1 MQSAVNAMRNM
12 SISEIAKLA
21 FRSLRFARI
30 LPLLVGL
37 VAACGQAVTTTSGHS
52 TIESSSIDQ
61 AAGAVTPVPKLPP
74 PSPLTGTST
83 VRLKSMQGGE
93 GVPFSLGYAFRQ
105 GDVPAGRFITA
116 SAQEIRGF
124 QAVVKNRWR
133 DGSVKFAVLSGLV
146 DLSPGVERELSIG
159 WTDVA
164 PQREALTIDD
174 LKATGVSASVT
185 FGAYGSASWDGS
197 GWDAP
202 FISWVS
208 GPEMSSWI
216 FRQAVGADPH
226 LVAWLEVRLYR
237 NGAVEVLP
245 WIENGYLLKPGP
257 GERAGAASFFLNGT
271 LRFSGNLT
279 LFSHTRAV
287 LASGQQLTHWLAAD
301 PKLSFKHDTGY
312 LQLTS
317 LVPAYRAVIPSGA
330 DLWNRISTIFTPL
343 SRHDFPSE
351 MGVAGFHP
359 SIGPLPEWDVAY
371 LTSDGDERSWRAVQI
386 NGYAA
391 GRYGTHFRDEL
402 TNRAPSLSDHP
413 NLVLDSS
420 SGVSGTGAST
430 QNQYTPAASGGTAPR
445 FATTHMPSIGYLAY
459 LVTGNW
465 YFLDEMQLVAS
476 TALLKQTDWVR
487 EYSKGIIQTAVGANT
502 VRGAAWAIR
511 AITQAASMTPD
522 DDTALKTH
530 LVGIIENNVDWY
542 HSRYAAIASNPLGV
556 VEPYGGDFSPGDNK
570 LEAALWQD
578 DFFTWA
584 FANIKFHEL
593 VSSASEFKLAAFLKW
608 KFGSIIGRL
617 GPNQPGYWSFRNA
630 AVYYAPIAPAE
641 TLDWGGGTGPWYAD
655 WGQAYAA
662 TGLGYDAGSTLLGS
676 YITGSG
682 LATSYWGNL
691 QPAIAY
697 AVEFGASG
705 ALDAYNRMV
714 SAANWEAAAAYFNTD
729 SPVWSVRPR
738 NVDY

>member
-1 MQSAVNAMRNM
+1 MFSM
-12 SISEIAKLA
+12 SVTEVATLA
-21 FRSLRFARI
+21 TRTLRFARI
-30 LPLLVGL
+30 LPLLVVL
-37 VAACGQAVTTTSGHS
+37 VSGCGQAVTTTSDHS
-52 TIESSSIDQ
+52 TLGSSSYDPGVGS
-61 AAGAVTPVPKLPP
+61 ALSVPKLPP

-83 VRLKSMQGGE
+83 LRLKSMQGGE

-164 PQREALTIDD
+164 PERGALTIDD

-185 FGAYGSASWDGS
+185 LGSYGSATWEGS
-197 GWDAP
+197 GWNAA
-202 FISWVS
+202 FMSWVS

-216 FRQAVGADPH
+216 FRQPVGADPH

-237 NGAVEVLP
+237 NGAVEILP
-245 WIENGYLLKPGP
+245 WIENGYLLKQSP
-257 GERAGAASFFLNGT
+257 GERAGTASFSLNGT
-271 LRFSGNLT
+271 LRFSGSLN

-287 LASGQQLTHWLAAD
+287 LASGQQLSHWLAAD
-301 PKLSFKHDTGY
+301 PKLSFRHDTGY
-312 LQLTS
+312 LQLTR

-330 DLWNRISTIFTPL
+330 ELWNRISTIYTPL
-343 SRHDFPSE
+343 GKHDFPSE
-351 MGVAGFHP
+351 MGTAGFHP

-371 LTSDGDERSWRAVQI
+371 LASGGDERAWRAVQI

-420 SGVSGTGAST
+420 SGISGTGAST

-445 FATTHMPSIGYLAY
+445 FATTHMPSIGYFAY
-459 LVTGNW
+459 LVTGRW

-476 TALLKQTDWVR
+476 AALLKQTDGVR
-487 EYSKGIIQTAVGANT
+487 EYTKGIVQTAVGANT

-522 DDTALKTH
+522 DDTALKTS
-530 LVGIIENNVDWY
+530 LVGIIENNVGWY

-556 VEPYGGDFSPGDNK
+556 VEPYGGDFSSGDNK

-584 FANIKFHEL
+584 FANIKSHEL
-593 VSSASEFKLAAFLKW
+593 VGSAKDTNLAAFLEW

-617 GPNQPGYWSFRNA
+617 GLNQPGYWSFRNA
-630 AVYYAPIAPAE
+630 AIYYAPIAPSE
-641 TLDWGGGTGPWYAD
+641 SLDWGGGTGPWYAD

-662 TGLGYDAGSTLLGS
+662 TGLGYDAGNTLLGS

-714 SAANWEAAAAYFNTD
+714 SAANWEAAAAYFNND

-738 NVDY
+738 NIDY